1 MIRSLAASTEG
12 VNYLPGAT
20 VTEMIRDRRGRP
32 RGVRAAIDGKDREVH
47 ARVVI
52 GADGRDS
59 KVAELARLPAKIKP
73 NARFAYFA
81 HYKDLKMTRVKPV
94 TAWILE
100 PGAAAAFVNDDGIT
114 VVGCMPNRDLSRNSA
129 RTWRARSFD
138 I

>member
-81 HYKDLKMTRVKPV
+81 HYKDLKMIEGQAGNSMDSGARCCRRV
-94 TAWILE
+94 
-100 PGAAAAFVNDDGIT
+100 
-114 VVGCMPNRDLSRNSA
+114 RQR
-129 RTWRARSFD
+129 
-138 I
+138 